1 MKERKKLKRLKAI
14 LDLAKNILN
23 ILLGISLLIFDIAVS
38 FIIVCIFGALL
49 GAIGVGIGIPLGFLV
64 MVILIGIQ
72 VKILKKLGIVKEKS
86 KKKAQ

>member
-1 MKERKKLKRLKAI
+1 M
-14 LDLAKNILN
+14 LN
-23 ILLGISLLIFDIAVS
+23 LLLGVILLLFDIAVS
-38 FIIVCIFGALL
+38 FIIMCIFGALL

-64 MVILIGIQ
+64 MAILIGIQ